1 LFNPFDDFCH
11 AVARRLFCYSAV
23 ALILLVVA
31 IAIAPLR
38 AEESAAQRPIGF
50 LAGDGRDGI
59 DGDHEQRL
67 AVLQPECRQRL
78 QIDRASSRG
87 DR

>member
-50 LAGDGRDGI
+50 SLAMGAMGSMVTMSNG
-59 DGDHEQRL
+59 
-67 AVLQPECRQRL
+67 
-78 QIDRASSRG
+78 
-87 DR
+87 